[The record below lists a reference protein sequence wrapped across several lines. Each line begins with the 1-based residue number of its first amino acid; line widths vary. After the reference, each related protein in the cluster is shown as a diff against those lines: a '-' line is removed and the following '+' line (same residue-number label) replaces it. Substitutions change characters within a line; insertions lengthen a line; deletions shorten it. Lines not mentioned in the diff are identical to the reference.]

1 MREFLLDYHPIHP
14 TTWVYLSSLL
24 MIGVFFKFSRLWSV
38 RNLDL
43 LLLATLAPGLLLVR
57 FGNEASQNELADG
70 SGALGV
76 ENVSAEQNESLA
88 SVVNDSAEGA
98 TTQIAPEELDAVNSM
113 SADAS
118 GGSTNEP
125 PAASEVVGPE
135 SAGLGARQVTDGQVI
150 EFYGFVWL
158 LSACGLMLF
167 RMLLDPT
174 MVRRPLLEP
183 NLSSGGLTF
192 IGCSLFVFLMA
203 NVVSSPTTAD
213 DLQGPKGAR
222 QLLTRAADEDDSDH
236 LRRHGPG
243 NAVLHLLPSLVTMP
257 QQWGDAEDR
266 QSGTELDVRTAKA
279 MAILSHLAV
288 VFGIVAIGYR
298 HFDNIQMGIGAAT
311 LYLMLPYTAQMTG
324 RVDHVLPAALLVWAV
339 LCYRRPL
346 LAGMFIGSAIGVVYY
361 PLFLL
366 PLWISFYWQRG
377 LMRFLIGV
385 SITLVL
391 MVLSLIL
398 VSPDLAGFVA
408 NVQKMFG
415 IWFPVMDRL
424 HGIWGLGWDPIY
436 RLPVL
441 AAFIAVSGAMALW
454 PAQKNLGTL
463 LSCTA
468 GVMVGTQFWHGYGGG
483 LYLAWSLP
491 LMLLTIFRPNLE
503 DRVALTV
510 LGEGWLPRRRHTNL
524 AA

>member
-1 MREFLLDYHPIHP
+1 MRDFLLDYHPIHP

-24 MIGVFFKFSRLWSV
+24 MIGVFFKFSRFWSV

-43 LLLATLAPGLLLVR
+43 VLLALLAPGLLLVT
-57 FGNEASQNELADG
+57 FGIEAEQKELAQAAATAGRSTGELQLEPGDTPSVE
-70 SGALGV
+70 SGETDLLPQQ
-76 ENVSAEQNESLA
+76 NAETDL
-88 SVVNDSAEGA
+88 NDSAVDDA
-98 TTQIAPEELDAVNSM
+98 TLGTAAAAN
-113 SADAS
+113 
-118 GGSTNEP
+118 GEP
-125 PAASEVVGPE
+125 IH
-135 SAGLGARQVTDGQVI
+135 AGRQALTGLQSKY
-150 EFYGFVWL
+150 FGYLWL
-158 LSACGLMLF
+158 LSACGL
-167 RMLLDPT
+167 LLLRLLIDPT

-192 IGCSLFVFLMA
+192 LGCSLFVFLMA
-203 NVVSSPTTAD
+203 NVVSSPTTED
-213 DLQGPKGAR
+213 DLQGARGAR
-222 QLLTRAADEDDSDH
+222 QLWNRAKEESDSDD

-243 NAVLHLLPSLVTMP
+243 NAVLHLLPSLVSLP
-257 QQWGDAEDR
+257 QQWSEPVGGE
-266 QSGTELDVRTAKA
+266 SNPELGNVRTAKA

-311 LYLMLPYTAQMTG
+311 LYLMLPYTSQMTG

-339 LCYRRPL
+339 LSYRRPL
-346 LAGMFIGSAIGVVYY
+346 VAGMFIGLAIGVVYY

-366 PLWISFYWQRG
+366 PLWLSFYWQRG
-377 LMRFLIGV
+377 LMRFTTGFL
-385 SITLVL
+385 ITLTL
-391 MVLSLIL
+391 MVLSLVF
-398 VSPDLAGFVA
+398 VSEDMAGFVT

-424 HGIWGLGWDPIY
+424 SGIWGLGWDPIY

-441 AAFIAVSGAMALW
+441 AAFIAISGTMALW

-468 GVMVGTQFWHGYGGG
+468 AVMVATQFWHGYGGG

-491 LMLLTIFRPNLE
+491 LTLLTIFRPNLE

-510 LGEGWLPRRRHTNL
+510 LGEGWFPKRRHSM